1 MLAVTIRHRGGVT
14 HATSLD
20 LSETGMAVWAEGD
33 APLGRVELLFE
44 LDTTP
49 VHLVGHIARRFHSD
63 GGAVWGIVFD
73 SLGRAPLRV
82 VERYIFSQRPLA
94 DAG

>member
-1 MLAVTIRHRGGVT
+1 MVAVTIRHRDGVT

-20 LSETGMAVWAEGD
+20 ISETGMAVWADGD

-44 LDTTP
+44 LDASP
-49 VHLVGHIARRFHSD
+49 VHLVGHIARQFQSD
-63 GGAVWGIVFD
+63 GGAVWGIAFD
-73 SLGRAPLRV
+73 SLDRARLRV
-82 VERYIFSQRPLA
+82 IERYIFSQQPLA